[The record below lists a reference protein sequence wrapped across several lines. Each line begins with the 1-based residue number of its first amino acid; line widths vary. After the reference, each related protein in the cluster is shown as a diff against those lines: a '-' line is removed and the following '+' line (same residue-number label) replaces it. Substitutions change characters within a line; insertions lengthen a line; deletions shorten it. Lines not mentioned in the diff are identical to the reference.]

1 MGTINPRVDSA
12 VAVGRTDVDATT
24 MYSER
29 AVMVLMV
36 VGGAYVATSL
46 MANVMSVRIL
56 SLGGWAVDAGTLTYP
71 LTFTLRD
78 VVHKAGGT
86 AVARTTVVA
95 TAGFNALLA
104 LGLWAAAVLPGDP
117 ATTGAAQSEFANVL
131 NPVLRIIAASIIA
144 QLIAELVDTEVPGL
158 GGTLRG
164 TPPVGSGDQL
174 QFGVGPARFGDL
186 CGDCFCRPDPRRRR
200 VVDHLGQHRHQGG
213 DRPGFDPTD
222 LHRARPVGRPGMNRL
237 GQGAGFAVA
246 PTLVRPAGRGAV
258 GRCGGRTGA
267 SQVNRHAGM
276 PSV

>member
-36 VGGAYVATSL
+36 VAGAYVATSL

-144 QLIAELVDTEVPGL
+144 QLIAELVDTEVY
-158 GGTLRG
+158 RAW
-164 TPPVGSGDQL
+164 V
-174 QFGVGPARFGDL
+174 ARFGA
-186 CGDCFCRPDPRRRR
+186 
-200 VVDHLGQHRHQGG
+200 RHQWGRVISSNAVSVPLDSVIFAVIAFAG
-213 DRPGFDPTD
+213 RIPGAVVWSIIWANIAIKGVTALASTPLIYTVRDRW
-222 LHRARPVGRPGMNRL
+222 VGRE
-237 GQGAGFAVA
+237 
-246 PTLVRPAGRGAV
+246 
-258 GRCGGRTGA
+258 
-267 SQVNRHAGM
+267 
-276 PSV
+276 

>member
-95 TAGFNALLA
+95 TPGSTRCWHWGCGRQPSCPAIRRPPERPRAS
-104 LGLWAAAVLPGDP
+104 LP
-117 ATTGAAQSEFANVL
+117 TCST
-131 NPVLRIIAASIIA
+131 RCCAS
-144 QLIAELVDTEVPGL
+144 
-158 GGTLRG
+158 
-164 TPPVGSGDQL
+164 S
-174 QFGVGPARFGDL
+174 
-186 CGDCFCRPDPRRRR
+186 RRR
-200 VVDHLGQHRHQGG
+200 
-213 DRPGFDPTD
+213 
-222 LHRARPVGRPGMNRL
+222 
-237 GQGAGFAVA
+237 
-246 PTLVRPAGRGAV
+246 
-258 GRCGGRTGA
+258 
-267 SQVNRHAGM
+267 SS
-276 PSV
+276 PS